1 MKSSTRILVKKK
13 KLIGAYKRV
22 NLTSRTARLIFYQ
35 HFTTSVDILRRIVSP
50 RINPLD
56 LVGFN
61 ARPKYTTLIGSS
73 QKNMNQSK
81 KVIVIGAGAA
91 GIAAATRLYEK
102 GIEDVLVLE
111 AENRIGGRIF
121 TFDLPNG
128 IYVFSVLFWC
138 QDLRILL
145 RNATNAIFIIFFVG
159 MVPGRIFNRDGN
171 QHRGI

>member
-1 MKSSTRILVKKK
+1 M
-13 KLIGAYKRV
+13 IGAYKRV

-61 ARPKYTTLIGSS
+61 ARPKYTTFIGSS

-128 IYVFSVLFWC
+128 IYVFTVLFWC
-138 QDLRILL
+138 QDLR
-145 RNATNAIFIIFFVG
+145 NFVAKCNKCHFYYFLCWNG
-159 MVPGRIFNRDGN
+159 SW
-171 QHRGI
+171 